1 MAKKISSIRKIPAIL
16 SLPEKISSARVYL
29 MRLRLPMER
38 NFSGRDCIL
47 LIVAALLLAFSLVF
61 KRSAVFKTIACFGT
75 VLLCLIPVGID
86 AWHIVKRRRIPYEEV
101 TITLAIVL
109 AVLQREYLAAS
120 LFIIFVLLFR
130 LAQGYALLHREAELD
145 RIENEKPLFFRS
157 LSDWNV
163 EKSRHGAVILSCGFG
178 VFGLFVL
185 FGLANLVLLLFHLDE
200 PHRWLHRAMISM
212 ALSSPAAM
220 YYSSFLIHFGTAC
233 SAAKADILFSDDRV
247 PEDYRSCKIFAFSKT
262 GTVTDGTY
270 VISEIA
276 PIGITEEE
284 LLKIA
289 AVAECKSEH
298 PIATALKQAAGLQ
311 KADGLKDL
319 ITVEE
324 IPGKGISTFYA
335 GHQIYVGNGS
345 LLDEHGIWFAV
356 PSKSGSATHIAVD
369 NSYRGY
375 IMISDNI
382 RDNAFDALEELRE
395 AGASTLVMLTGDVR
409 STARA
414 LASSLN
420 FDMVKPELTPAEKA
434 AAVKYLRSVHGDN
447 ARIVCVGDGIQDAE
461 MFQESDISVCL
472 AAKEDVSAEVKIFS
486 GDILSI
492 PKSFRICRN
501 AAKMLIGSLSAILT
515 VKVLLLIL
523 GVFTVIPASFVL
535 VADSLTGTAATVYSL
550 LSLHID

>member
-1 MAKKISSIRKIPAIL
+1 MAKRISSISKIPAIL
-16 SLPEKISSARVYL
+16 SIPEKISSVWAYL

-47 LIVAALLLAFSLVF
+47 LIAAAFLLALSLVF
-61 KRSAVFKTIACFGT
+61 KRVAAFKLIACFGT
-75 VLLCLIPVGID
+75 VFLCLIPIGTD
-86 AWHIVKRRRIPYEEV
+86 AFHIVKRRRIPYEEAA
-101 TITLAIVL
+101 ITLAAAL
-109 AVLQREYLAAS
+109 AVIQREFFAAS
-120 LFIIFVLLFR
+120 LFMLFVLLLR

-145 RIENEKPLFFRS
+145 RIDDEKPLFFKS
-157 LSDWNV
+157 LSAWNV
-163 EKSRHGAVILSCGFG
+163 EKSRHGAVILSCCFAIF
-178 VFGLFVL
+178 VLFVL
-185 FGLANLVLLLFHLDE
+185 LGIVYLILLLFHLDE
-200 PHRWLHRAMISM
+200 PHRWLHGAMISM
-212 ALSSPAAM
+212 ALASPAAG

-247 PEDYRSCKIFAFSKT
+247 PEDYRSCKVFAFSKT

-276 PIGITEEE
+276 PVGITEEE

-420 FDMVKPELTPAEKA
+420 FDMVKPELTPTEKA

-472 AAKEDVSAEVKIFS
+472 AAKEDVNAEVKIYS
-486 GDILSI
+486 GDILAI

-501 AAKMLIGSLSAILT
+501 AAKMLIGSLSVLLT
-515 VKVLLLIL
+515 VKLLLLVL
-523 GVFTVIPASFVL
+523 GVFAVIPASFIL
-535 VADSLTGTAATVYSL
+535 IADSLTGTVITVYSL